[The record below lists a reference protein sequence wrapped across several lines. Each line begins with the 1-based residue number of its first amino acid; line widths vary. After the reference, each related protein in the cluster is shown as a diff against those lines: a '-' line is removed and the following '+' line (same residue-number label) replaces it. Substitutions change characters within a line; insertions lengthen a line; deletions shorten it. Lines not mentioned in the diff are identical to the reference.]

1 MPQRHLVSAWIAG
14 FLVAA
19 PVVVLGTLFDWPAIS
34 FLGAVLL
41 SGITFFSLLYRME
54 REPGRHSRRSV

>member
-1 MPQRHLVSAWIAG
+1 MPQRQFVIPWIVG

-41 SGITFFSLLYRME
+41 SGITFFSLFYRME
-54 REPGRHSRRSV
+54 RESGRHSRRSV